1 MTVNDLSSQTKN
13 NYPAY
18 VNAIAIGLSVFTFL
32 FSIQLIGGS
41 ITSLGRDFADYA
53 ISATRNPFI
62 GLFIGLLS
70 TAILQSSSTTTTIA
84 VAAVASGTL
93 SLQGAIPIILGANI
107 GTTLTST
114 IVAMGYITKSGEFRK
129 AVSAGTVHD
138 FFNIL
143 MVLILFPLE
152 SAYHILE
159 RASMTI
165 TSWIGVSSV
174 ETVGTSGLG
183 FGSLFNGLN
192 NWLISNLGAVVTL
205 ILAFS
210 LLFYSIKFLSKLI
223 YNLLIG
229 RARDRFQTTVFKNTF
244 LSFGWG
250 LLLTSAIQSSSL
262 TTSLIV
268 PLVATSKVKLKRAF
282 QFILGANIG
291 TTITALLAA
300 TFQSEA
306 AINLAIV
313 HLLFNL
319 IGVLIFLFIPF
330 LRSLPV
336 FLARKLGSFT
346 LQLRI
351 AGFAYILVAFFLIPF
366 ALIYFSSS
374 LESNQVSMEISAE
387 D

>member
-1 MTVNDLSSQTKN
+1 MTVNELTNTNRS
-13 NYPAY
+13 NYPTY
-18 VNAIAIGLSVFTFL
+18 VNALAIVLSVVFFL
-32 FSIQLIGGS
+32 FSLQLIGGS
-41 ITSLGRDFADYA
+41 IASLGRGFADYT
-53 ISATRNPFI
+53 IRATENPFI

-93 SLQGAIPIILGANI
+93 NLQGAIPIIMGANI

-114 IVAMGYITKSGEFRK
+114 IVAMGYIAKSGEFRK

-143 MVLILFPLE
+143 MVFILFPLE
-152 SAYHILE
+152 YSYHILE
-159 RASMTI
+159 RASIKI
-165 TSWIGVSSV
+165 TTWIGVGSV
-174 ETVGTSGLG
+174 DSTQSVKFGLG
-183 FGSLFNGLN
+183 LFKGANE
-192 NWLISNLGAVVTL
+192 WLVDTLGAVVSL
-205 ILAFS
+205 LLAFFI
-210 LLFYSIKFLSKLI
+210 LFYCIKFISKLL

-229 RARDRFQTTVFKNTF
+229 RARERFRTAIFKNK
-244 LSFGWG
+244 LWSFGWG
-250 LLLTSAIQSSSL
+250 LVFTSIIQSSSL

-268 PLVATSKVKLKRAF
+268 PLVATGKVGLKRAF

-319 IGVLIFLFIPF
+319 IGVIIFLFIPF
-330 LRSLPV
+330 MSSIPV
-336 FLARKLGSFT
+336 YLAKKLGLFT
-346 LQLRI
+346 LRLRI
-351 AGFAYILVAFFLIPF
+351 AGFAYILIAFFLLPF
-366 ALIYFSSS
+366 ALIYFSSNPEKEPVS
-374 LESNQVSMEISAE
+374 LEIKTEG
-387 D
+387 